1 MGKKREKRIKCEK
14 MLKWW
19 KKGEFGL
26 QSYKSRMKFPPFP
39 PFPLICPRASKK
51 GENEKNV
58 NIMLKWW
65 NKRIK
70 CEKMPKWWK
79 KGKKRNKW
87 EKRGKNE

>member
-1 MGKKREKRIKCEK
+1 

-19 KKGEFGL
+19 EKGEFGL
-26 QSYKSRMKFPPFP
+26 QSYKRTLKFPPFP

-58 NIMLKWW
+58 NIMLT
-65 NKRIK
+65 
-70 CEKMPKWWK
+70 WWK
-79 KGKKRNKW
+79 KGGKRNKW